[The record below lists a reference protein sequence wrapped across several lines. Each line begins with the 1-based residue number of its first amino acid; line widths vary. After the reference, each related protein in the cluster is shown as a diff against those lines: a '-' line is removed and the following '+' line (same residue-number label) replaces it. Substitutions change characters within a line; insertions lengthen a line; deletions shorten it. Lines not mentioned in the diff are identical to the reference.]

1 MGTVGLRLSR
11 TFGCC
16 HPGCAPP
23 PPRCRG
29 GLSRK
34 NGGFRS
40 GFFGIVDRSAFT
52 WAIIS
57 FPFLANSVPK
67 RSGAASLKYVSSL
80 TTGRRAL
87 LILHIILSL
96 RRCDIWALAFPISP
110 VASFRLGCYHNSA
123 YLTSLYWII

>member
-16 HPGCAPP
+16 HLGCAPP
-23 PPRCRG
+23 DAGG

-87 LILHIILSL
+87 LILHIILS
-96 RRCDIWALAFPISP
+96 RVIYGHWHSQSALLPPSG
-110 VASFRLGCYHNSA
+110 LGCILLVYVFA
-123 YLTSLYWII
+123 FEVDLQQ